1 MAAPAKWKIFFGWQE
16 RLNAAIAALLRGKPA
31 AVRREKIHFAA

>member
-1 MAAPAKWKIFFGWQE
+1 MEDFFAWQE
-16 RLNAAIAALLRGKPA
+16 RLNAAIAALLPGLPA